1 MNKPKPKAAQKSLLS
16 YFGRRTLIVCIVILI
31 GLIAMT
37 MSMKISNC
45 SVLVGDAMSA
55 RADYILT
62 GTQESK
68 DALSRFFTQEY
79 LASGAIEE
87 ERHLSL
93 IHI

>member
-45 SVLVGDAMSA
+45 SVLV
-55 RADYILT
+55 
-62 GTQESK
+62 
-68 DALSRFFTQEY
+68 
-79 LASGAIEE
+79 
-87 ERHLSL
+87 LSL
-93 IHI
+93 IHIFESLRFPEEGSSPQG